1 MASTP
6 QQPPDGRS
14 GDLQKPGTL
23 GNGPTSSRSD
33 VSKSPGLSKRKT
45 PAEPPIPILGVFY
58 AFLLVN
64 TLAAV
69 FVPILD
75 CDEVFNYW
83 EPTHYLNRGSGLQT
97 WEYSPEYTIRSWLYI
112 VIHAIVGKIGSLF
125 SSRTTAEFYFIRLV
139 LGATCAACE
148 TRLLSVICKT
158 FNTRVGIIF
167 GIVMATSPG
176 MFHASV
182 AYLPSSFS
190 MYMTMLGM
198 AAFMDWR
205 GGLKTGMGIMWF
217 GIGAIIGWPFSGV
230 LIIPLLAED
239 FVLSL
244 MTGDISEIVYRYLDG
259 VIRSLLV
266 LALQVAVDAFFYHE
280 VTVVPWNIVSYNVFS
295 GSSRGPEIFGT
306 ESWDFYIRN
315 LCLNFNIWS
324 VLALF
329 AGPILAL
336 QFLLHRRSTTNQSPI
351 RSLVFIAPFYLWFA
365 IFSTQGHKEERFM
378 YPAYPFLALSA
389 AIALH
394 TILTNIGSSDPAR
407 LMGKIPAKLKLYVVS
422 LFVLLALDISV
433 ARTIGIVT
441 AYRAPLQI
449 YGPLHEDRLINNEAN
464 VCLGKDWYRF
474 PSSYFLPKSMRAK
487 FIKSAFDGL
496 LPGQF
501 TEAKTGFGFFPGTWL
516 IPAGMNDQNLED
528 PGKHIDINHCSFL
541 IDSYFPNLPSSDLE
555 PNYIEDT
562 ETKNTLDSRLGGNTG
577 PVSTKMGPALSPPTT
592 QQDSISLGDPYRE
605 PNLRERTRAVS
616 RFKKPH
622 SRRASPDPEKPTSRP
637 RSTFKAP
644 GREPGVWTAV
654 DFERPAAPPYPDWDV
669 HETKPLPYRPF
680 RHGPYHITMGLRTM
694 QWDEWIELDNHYP
707 RFHGDKKRRI
717 EERGEKCCK
726 TAPEAFDGAIE
737 LLEELCSYLPQR
749 YPSLF
754 QSTRT
759 GIHNLLTQ
767 ETFDITARPL
777 AEDPMQMAARLTQ
790 DDLAIMF
797 ERPDGQYYLLAG
809 AILLAG
815 FWRLSDKFGMPLSEI
830 HTSGDVPG
838 FKTKLEKGMMNF
850 FRRIQPGQPVL
861 RNNYFIQVDDDLAW
875 SHSIGSE
882 DPVQGDGGV
891 MQAAGWGSAEKN
903 KAIEHHYFRSE
914 RQSLRRLPRSGGVVF
929 TIRTYFEPITKVVEE
944 VGVPGRLASAVRSW
958 GDDVARYKGRERYGE
973 VLLEYLD
980 GKHREQ
986 VEKGLVSET
995 EEDGKYPF

>member
-1 MASTP
+1 MSSVSQNTEDVST
-6 QQPPDGRS
+6 GA
-14 GDLQKPGTL
+14 L
-23 GNGPTSSRSD
+23 N
-33 VSKSPGLSKRKT
+33 SKSPVSNNHKSPKQKT
-45 PAEPPIPILGVFY
+45 PVEPPIPTIAVFY

-64 TLAAV
+64 ALAAA
-69 FVPILD
+69 FVPIQD

-83 EPTHYLNRGSGLQT
+83 EPTHYLNRRSGLQT
-97 WEYSPEYTIRSWLYI
+97 WEYSPEYIIRSWLYI
-112 VIHAIVGKIGSLF
+112 VIHAIVGKFGSLF
-125 SSRTTAEFYFIRLV
+125 SSRTTAEFYFIRLA
-139 LGATCAACE
+139 LGAVCAACE
-148 TRLLSVICKT
+148 TRLFSTICKT

-205 GGLKTGMGIMWF
+205 GGLKTGMGMMWF
-217 GIGAIIGWPFSGV
+217 GIGAIVGWPFSGA

-239 FVLSL
+239 FALSL

-266 LALQVAVDAFFYHE
+266 LALQVAIDAFFYHE

-295 GSSRGPEIFGT
+295 GSSRGPDIFGT

-315 LCLNFNIWS
+315 LCLNFNIWF

-329 AGPILAL
+329 VGPILGL
-336 QFLLHRRSTTNQSPI
+336 QFLLHRRSTTKQSPI
-351 RSLVFIAPFYLWFA
+351 RSLVFVTPFYLWLA
-365 IFSTQGHKEERFM
+365 IFSAQGHKEERFM
-378 YPAYPFLALSA
+378 YPAYPFLALGA

-394 TILTNIGSSDPAR
+394 TTLTNIGSSDPAR
-407 LMGKIPAKLKLYVVS
+407 LMGKIPTKLKLYVVS

-449 YGPLHEDRLINNEAN
+449 YAPLQENRFVHTEAN

-474 PSSYFLPKSMRAK
+474 PSSYFLPNGMRAK

-516 IPAGMNDQNLED
+516 IPPGMNDQNLED
-528 PGKHIDINHCSFL
+528 PGKHVDIDHCSFL
-541 IDSYFPNLPSSDLE
+541 VDSYFPNVIPSPLE
-555 PNYIEDT
+555 PNYVEDNDT
-562 ETKNTLDSRLGGNTG
+562 WEEMRCSAFLD
-577 PVSTKMGPALSPPTT
+577 
-592 QQDSISLGDPYRE
+592 
-605 PNLRERTRAVS
+605 
-616 RFKKPH
+616 
-622 SRRASPDPEKPTSRP
+622 ASQTNFVGRILWIPDL
-637 RSTFKAP
+637 
-644 GREPGVWTAV
+644 EPGKWTVV
-654 DFERPAAPPYPDWDV
+654 DFKRPAAIPYPEWDV

-694 QWDEWIELDNHYP
+694 QWDEWIELDNHYL
-707 RFHGDKKRRI
+707 RFHEDKKRRI

-726 TAPEAFDGAIE
+726 TAPEAYDGAVE

-754 QSTRT
+754 QSTPT

-767 ETFDITARPL
+767 ETFDITTRPL
-777 AEDPMQMAARLTQ
+777 AEDPMQMAARLIQ

-797 ERPDGQYYLLAG
+797 EKPDGQYYLLAG

-838 FKTKLEKGMMNF
+838 FKSKLEKGMMNF

-861 RNNYFIQVDDDLAW
+861 RNNYFIQVDDNLAW

-882 DPVQGDGGV
+882 DPVEGAEGV
-891 MQAAGWGSAEKN
+891 MQAEGWGSAEKN

-929 TIRTYFEPITKVVEE
+929 TIRTYFEPMTKVVEE

-986 VEKGLVSET
+986 VEKGLLKEP